1 VSAPAFFS
9 AADRDSGASEASR
22 GAAINGPNL
31 MLAETIAAV
40 KLNPGDARNPEAL
53 HRAITSVRY
62 GCGDAN
68 TAKLSKAAFD
78 LLHSRYPK
86 SEWAAKTKFWFK

>member
-1 VSAPAFFS
+1 
-9 AADRDSGASEASR
+9 
-22 GAAINGPNL
+22 
-31 MLAETIAAV
+31 M
-40 KLNPGDARNPEAL
+40 
-53 HRAITSVRY
+53 SVRY

-68 TAKLSKAAFD
+68 TAKWSKAAFD